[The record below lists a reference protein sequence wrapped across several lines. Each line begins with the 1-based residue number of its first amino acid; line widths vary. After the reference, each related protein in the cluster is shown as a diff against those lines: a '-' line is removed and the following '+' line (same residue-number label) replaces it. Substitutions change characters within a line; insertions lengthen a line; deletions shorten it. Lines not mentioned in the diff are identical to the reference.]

1 MIKRWKEH
9 SYLLCLS
16 ISAVII
22 GYLCYT
28 GWLPENLRKSS
39 EESDYFE
46 ENLTF
51 REGENQ
57 EHILENLK
65 ALGNNFVIEISETI
79 FKVSENILKV
89 SENFLNRQMQV
100 VQEKERTD
108 EKITE
113 AEKETVLK
121 EEGENRETGEGAS
134 GENRETGEGTSGEN
148 RETGEGAS
156 GENRGTGEGTSGE
169 NRETGTAVSGNSQES
184 ADKSLS
190 GKPVFFTSDSSYFDD
205 ALFIGDSRTEGLKEY
220 GGLGKAVVLCDSGMS
235 IYRLWKENFYVDNK
249 KQKLEQILTEK
260 SFGKVYLM
268 LGVNELGYDLN
279 HTMKKYRETLDRI
292 EETQPEAIIFIQAN
306 LHVTDE
312 KSHNSDIYNNENI
325 NRINQKL
332 EELAKERGYLYL
344 DVNPIFDDENGCLSK
359 EYTVDQAHILGIY
372 YRDWANWLLEH
383 CVEFR

>member
-121 EEGENRETGEGAS
+121 EE
-134 GENRETGEGTSGEN
+134 GEN